1 MTLLYYVIIATFLIY
16 AIYFIYKNEKGREDQ
31 LNLHLLEAKGL
42 LTSNDLK
49 DKRNWFINRFKEAEN
64 NLVNA
69 QSAPVKKF
77 DFKSLSD
84 LRNTLMDNQD
94 SFKN

>member
-1 MTLLYYVIIATFLIY
+1 MTLLYYIIIATFVIY
-16 AIYFIYKNEKGREDQ
+16 AINFIYKNEKSRENQ

-42 LTSNDLK
+42 LNSKDLK
-49 DKRNWFINRFKEAEN
+49 DKRNWFISRFHEAEN

-69 QSAPVKKF
+69 QAAPVKRF

-84 LRNTLMDNQD
+84 LRNTLIKNKD